1 MRERPLQRAETC
13 AALLVRAMKIDGRI
27 VVSGRV
33 LGSIASY
40 HRCWPAT
47 PATSTLPIADVTAER
62 SKQESSF
69 MPMNK
74 PHLEFHKIDMNNG
87 WATPPGYPAG
97 IEQKILASDLDE
109 TRKMG
114 SRTRLLRFDPGVY
127 TTAPFVH
134 DHWEEVYLVSG
145 DLIVGN
151 DTQGKG
157 GEPFDAPTYACRP
170 PGVYHGPFK
179 SERGCLL
186 YEIHYYDES
195 RK

>member
-1 MRERPLQRAETC
+1 MLKRKTSALDLSAACRDHRANSTGII
-13 AALLVRAMKIDGRI
+13 AM
-27 VVSGRV
+27 
-33 LGSIASY
+33 
-40 HRCWPAT
+40 P
-47 PATSTLPIADVTAER
+47 
-62 SKQESSF
+62 F
-69 MPMNK
+69 NK
-74 PHLEFHKIDMNNG
+74 PHLEFQRVDMDEG
-87 WATPPGYPAG
+87 WFTPPGYPAG
-97 IEQKILASDLDE
+97 IKQKTLASDLDE

-151 DTQGKG
+151 DTKGQG
-157 GEPFDAPTYACRP
+157 GESFEAPTYACRP

-179 SERGCLL
+179 SDRGCML

-195 RK
+195 KK